1 MTAAAP
7 RARFRRTA
15 AESGAAIPSHLA
27 RLRRHAARYRAGL
40 AWGVVCVA
48 CANIVALAQPQVLR
62 FAVDDLYRG
71 VNAEKLGRYALI
83 LFGIAV
89 VAGLFKYF
97 MRQSVIAISRHVEYD
112 LRNELFAHLQ
122 EQDAAWFQRHR
133 TGEIMSIA
141 TNDMAA
147 VRMMVGPGL
156 MYTVNTLVVSAVSI
170 AFMIAISPRLAF
182 YSLLPLPIVS
192 LSVWWFGDRIHR
204 RFERVQEQ
212 FAQLSAKVQE
222 NLAGVRVVRAFAAER
237 RETAAFED
245 LNDRYVD
252 QNVQLIRTAGVFHPS
267 LAFFSGLGALLAL
280 WLGGREA
287 IAGRITLG
295 QFVAFTVYL
304 GMLNWPM
311 VALGWVI
318 NIFQRGSAS
327 FGRIAALLD
336 EPPGI
341 ASAPNARRPAA
352 ARGELEFRD
361 LTFTY
366 PGAGSPALS
375 DVSFRVP
382 AGSTV
387 ALVGRTGSGKST
399 VLSLLPRVFD
409 PPPGSVFLDG
419 ADVRELDVAW
429 LRERL
434 AVVPQDSFLFSATVS
449 ENIAYG
455 VATAD
460 EDQVRRVSGVANLD
474 EDVRGFAKGY
484 ATRIGERGIRLSGGQ
499 KQRTAI
505 ARALLR
511 DSPVLLLDDCLSS
524 VDTHTEEAILRG
536 LRAEMR
542 RRTTLIV
549 SHRVSTV
556 READLILVFDEGRVV
571 ERGRHDELLAH
582 GGHYAA
588 LHRAQQLEEEIEAS

>member
-1 MTAAAP
+1 VTGAAPGSGTRAAAP
-7 RARFRRTA
+7 
-15 AESGAAIPSHLA
+15 ESGAAIPSHLA
-27 RLRRHAARYRAGL
+27 RLLRHAARYRAGL
-40 AWGVVCVA
+40 SWGVACVA
-48 CANIVALAQPQVLR
+48 CANFIALAQPQVLR
-62 FAVDDLYRG
+62 YAVDDLYRG
-71 VNAEKLGRYALI
+71 VNSEKLGRYALI

-89 VAGLFKYF
+89 ASGVFKYF
-97 MRQSVIAISRHVEYD
+97 MRQSVIAISRHIEYD

-122 EQDAAWFQRHR
+122 GHDASWFQRHR

-170 AFMIAISPRLAF
+170 AFMVAISPRLAF

-192 LSVWWFGDRIHR
+192 VCVWWFGDRIHR
-204 RFERVQEQ
+204 RFEQVQEH
-212 FAQLSAKVQE
+212 FARLSAMVQE

-237 RETAAFED
+237 REVSEFGR
-245 LNDRYVD
+245 LNDQYVD
-252 QNVQLIRTAGVFHPS
+252 QNVQLIRTAGLFQPS

-304 GMLNWPM
+304 AMLNWPM

-327 FGRIAALLD
+327 FGRIAAMLD

-341 ASAPNARRPAA
+341 ASRPDAPRPDTT
-352 ARGELEFRD
+352 RGELEFRD
-361 LTFTY
+361 LTFSY
-366 PGAGSPALS
+366 PGASEPALS
-375 DVSFRVP
+375 GVSFHVA

-409 PPPGSVFLDG
+409 PPPGTVFLDG
-419 ADVRELDVAW
+419 VDVRELALGW
-429 LRERL
+429 LRGRL
-434 AVVPQDSFLFSATVS
+434 SIVPQDAFLFSATMS

-455 VATAD
+455 VEKEDLD
-460 EDQVRRVSGVANLD
+460 EIHRVARLASLD
-474 EDVRGFAKGY
+474 EDVRGFPKGY
-484 ATRIGERGIRLSGGQ
+484 ETRIGERGITLSGGQ

-511 DSPVLLLDDCLSS
+511 DAPVLLLDDCLSS
-524 VDTHTEEAILRG
+524 VDTQTEEAILHG
-536 LRAEMR
+536 LRVEMR

-549 SHRVSTV
+549 SHRISTV
-556 READLILVFDEGRVV
+556 RDADLILVFDDGRIV
-571 ERGRHDELLAH
+571 ERGRHDELLSQA
-582 GGHYAA
+582 GHYAA